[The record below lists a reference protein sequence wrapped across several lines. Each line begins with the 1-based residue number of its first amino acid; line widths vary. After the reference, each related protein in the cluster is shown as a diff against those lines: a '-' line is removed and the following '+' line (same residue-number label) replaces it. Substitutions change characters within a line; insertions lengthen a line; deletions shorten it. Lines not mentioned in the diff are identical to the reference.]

1 MGHIRLSSAT
11 WDEKTIYSSL
21 YHVKLSRKPHKKV
34 QFRKESL
41 TLAPVLQF
49 LPFFTTDPFPKT
61 RAFRRQVTKRFMTQA
76 FRDNDLKQT
85 L

>member
-1 MGHIRLSSAT
+1 MGYIRLSSAAR
-11 WDEKTIYSSL
+11 DEKTIYSSL

-34 QFRKESL
+34 QFGKSL

-49 LPFFTTDPFPKT
+49 LPFFTRDPFPKT
-61 RAFRRQVTKRFMTQA
+61 QAFRRQVTKRFMTQA